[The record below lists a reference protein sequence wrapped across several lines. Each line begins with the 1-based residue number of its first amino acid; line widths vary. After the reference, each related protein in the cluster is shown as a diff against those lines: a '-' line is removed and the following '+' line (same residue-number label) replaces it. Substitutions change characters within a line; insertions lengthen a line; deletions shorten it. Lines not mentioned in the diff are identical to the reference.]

1 VNCDFRQLVESLEP
15 KFKVLMAM
23 TPVSYRNLPSDLPER
38 GIYLFSEGDEHLYV
52 GRTNRLRRRLAG
64 HCRPSSGH
72 FSGTF
77 AFRIARKE
85 TGMLKAAYSASGSRA
100 ALVIDPAFGPA
111 FIGAKARAA
120 GMDLRYVEE
129 ADPVRQALLEIYVA
143 VTLKTPYN
151 DFDNH

>member
-1 VNCDFRQLVESLEP
+1 VNCDFRQFLESLEP

-23 TPVSYRNLPSDLPER
+23 TPVSYRKLPSDLPER
-38 GIYLFSEGDEHLYV
+38 GIYLFSEGEEHLYV

-77 AFRIARKE
+77 AFRITRKE
-85 TGMLKAAYSASGSRA
+85 TGMLKAAYSSSGSRA
-100 ALVIDPAFGPA
+100 ALAMDSAFGPA
-111 FIGAKARAA
+111 FMRAKARVAS
-120 GMDLRYVEE
+120 MDLRYVEE